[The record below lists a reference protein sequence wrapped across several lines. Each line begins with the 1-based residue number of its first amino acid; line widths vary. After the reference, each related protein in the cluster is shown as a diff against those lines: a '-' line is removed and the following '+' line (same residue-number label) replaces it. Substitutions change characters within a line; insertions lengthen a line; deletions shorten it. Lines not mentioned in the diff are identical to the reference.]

1 MMQTPSEN
9 FVRDLF
15 SMVHER
21 RSFGRHPIWLKIA
34 DGKVSRAGM
43 RTFAAQFFLQVREFP
58 RAVSALHSRCYD
70 PGERLKLAES
80 LYEEETGRISGSAPH
95 PELFIRIGT
104 GLGMKREEVTEARA
118 LPSTAAL
125 IDWFELSTKD
135 RSFAEGIGA
144 INVAAEGQVPGNF
157 GSFARALE
165 SHYGLTNDQV
175 AFFDVHEIAD
185 RDHSDVGDNILSH
198 MTLGDAERARIRAAV
213 ERSLD
218 LWWQFFDGIE
228 RACA

>member
-1 MMQTPSEN
+1 MQTGSEN
-9 FVRDLF
+9 FVRELF

-34 DGKVSRAGM
+34 DGKVSKAGM
-43 RTFAAQFFLQVREFP
+43 RTFATQFFLQVREFP

-80 LYEEETGRISGSAPH
+80 LYEEETGKISGSAPH

-104 GLGMKREEVTEARA
+104 GLGMKRNEITEARP

-125 IDWFELSTKD
+125 IDWFELSTKN

-165 SHYGLTNDQV
+165 KHYGLSNEQV

-198 MTLGDAERARIRAAV
+198 MTLGDDERAKIRAAV

-228 RACA
+228 RACP

>member
-1 MMQTPSEN
+1 MPNPSET
-9 FVRDLF
+9 FVRELF
-15 SMVHER
+15 ATVHER
-21 RSFGRHPIWLKIA
+21 RSFGRHPIWLKIGE
-34 DGKVSRAGM
+34 GKVPRAAM

-58 RAVSALHSRCYD
+58 RAVSALHSQCYD

-80 LYEEETGRISGSAPH
+80 LYEEETGKLSGSAPH
-95 PELFIRIGT
+95 PELCIRVGT
-104 GLGMKREEVTEARA
+104 GLGMKREEIIAA
-118 LPSTAAL
+118 HPLPSTAAL

-165 SHYGLTNDQV
+165 KHYGLSHEQV

-185 RDHSDVGDNILSH
+185 RDHSDVGDNILSR
-198 MTLGDAERARIRAAV
+198 MTLGDAERAKIRAAV

-218 LWWQFFDGIE
+218 MWWQFFDGIE

>member
-1 MMQTPSEN
+1 MSTSSES

-15 SMVHER
+15 ALVKER
-21 RSFGRHPIWLKIA
+21 RSFGRHPLWLKIA
-34 DGKVSRAGM
+34 DGKLSTSGM
-43 RTFAAQFFLQVREFP
+43 RVFAAQFFLQVREFP
-58 RAVSALHSRCYD
+58 RAVSALHSRCAD
-70 PGERLKLAES
+70 SAERVKLAES
-80 LYEEETGRISGSAPH
+80 LYEEETGLISGSAPH

-104 GLGMKREEVTEARA
+104 ALGMPRADLVEARPLA
-118 LPSTAAL
+118 STAAL

-144 INVAAEGQVPGNF
+144 INVAAEGQVVGNF
-157 GSFARALE
+157 GPFARALE
-165 SHYGLTNDQV
+165 KHYGLTREQV

-185 RDHSDVGDNILSH
+185 RDHSGIGDNILAT
-198 MTLGDAERARIRAAV
+198 MTLGDSERARIRSAA

-228 RACA
+228 RVAA